1 MGGNPLWVGRYRLAL
16 AGYCPCRRPPL
27 AGGLTTAGRPC
38 RGPGR
43 GQSPLHADSMHV
55 AAPPPQTAPTFAAN
69 RCNKRVEQFYAIQSH
84 HTQFKTNFLH
94 ENLSSDT
101 TVGKPQRVAPV
112 TSNAILASSCSPSA
126 SSRQAS
132 DTLGKLPANS
142 RQAFDPFGKLP
153 TNSRQASDTFGKLS
167 LSLSVKFPRR
177 DSLHFSNSFF
187 PLRDSLWQ
195 ACDRR
200 SPIVQSSK
208 NPKK

>member
-84 HTQFKTNFLH
+84 HTQ
-94 ENLSSDT
+94 EI
-101 TVGKPQRVAPV
+101 VYPC
-112 TSNAILASSCSPSA
+112 ILDPDEEDEGGQASSSLAVSTRWISTA
-126 SSRQAS
+126 KLLQS
-132 DTLGKLPANS
+132 DLTTLA
-142 RQAFDPFGKLP
+142 
-153 TNSRQASDTFGKLS
+153 
-167 LSLSVKFPRR
+167 
-177 DSLHFSNSFF
+177 
-187 PLRDSLWQ
+187 
-195 ACDRR
+195 
-200 SPIVQSSK
+200 
-208 NPKK
+208 